1 VSIVNL
7 VMSQLIT
14 FVLLGLVV
22 AMVMKIFQV
31 STDLSEIKDILSEIR
46 RNTAE
51 AVRPVLAPPPLASP
65 EALMRAVYG
74 ESQGAPEYQESA
86 LEPPEA

>member
-1 VSIVNL
+1 MSIVNL

-14 FVLLGLVV
+14 FVLLGLIV

-31 STDLSEIKDILSEIR
+31 STDLTEIKDILSEIK

-51 AVRPVLAPPPLASP
+51 AVRPVAAPPPLASP
-65 EALMRAVYG
+65 AALMRAVYG
-74 ESQGAPEYQESA
+74 ESQGMPEYEDT
-86 LEPPEA
+86 LDPPQS